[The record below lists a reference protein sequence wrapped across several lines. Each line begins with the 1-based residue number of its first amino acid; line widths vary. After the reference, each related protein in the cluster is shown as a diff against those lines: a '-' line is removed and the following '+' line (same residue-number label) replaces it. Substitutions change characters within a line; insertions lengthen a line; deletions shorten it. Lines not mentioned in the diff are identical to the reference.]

1 MKHVLSLTKR
11 KCLYGTVNKRRR
23 NVLYSSK
30 VNTIQTTENLVWQ
43 ITHSHFID
51 GEKINVTVVAF
62 SIIQFPMYAYYT
74 CYIDITFQNINWIWL
89 YTVLHLNSAVQ
100 CTVGYVRRT
109 CINCNVT
116 HQGQPSTPNR
126 ASHFK

>member
-30 VNTIQTTENLVWQ
+30 VNTIQTTEHLVWQ

-51 GEKINVTVVAF
+51 GEKINVTVVAV
-62 SIIQFPMYAYYT
+62 SIIQFPMYAYY
-74 CYIDITFQNINWIWL
+74 D
-89 YTVLHLNSAVQ
+89 SVQ
-100 CTVGYVRRT
+100 EASFCGILAFNCTV
-109 CINCNVT
+109 IKN
-116 HQGQPSTPNR
+116 NR
-126 ASHFK
+126 NIVDLKL